1 MKNIVLLG
9 YRCTGKSSVGMKIA
23 ERFHRRFFDT
33 DHLIVEQSHMSI
45 RELVNEGGWSLF
57 RRKEKDVIKKLAAT
71 VGSVI
76 ATGGGAFED
85 PENGERLKRTGLLIW
100 LYADAKTIIQRMESD
115 HMSVHQRP
123 SLSAD
128 DLYTE
133 VVTTM
138 GKREPVYRQVADFT
152 VNTSTKTIES
162 VVDEICTYVKARNE
176 KD

>member
-23 ERFHRRFFDT
+23 ERLRMHFFDT

-57 RRKEKDVIKKLAAT
+57 RKKERDVIRKIATT

-85 PENGERLKRTGLLIW
+85 PENSERLKRNGLFIW
-100 LYADAKTIIQRMESD
+100 LHADPETVIQRIESD
-115 HMSVHQRP
+115 RMSIHQRP

-128 DLYTE
+128 DLHTE
-133 VVTTM
+133 VATTM
-138 GKREPVYRQVADFT
+138 GKREPVYRQIADFAID
-152 VNTSTKTIES
+152 TSTKSIES
-162 VVDEICTYVKARNE
+162 IVDEICTFIENSNE

>member
-9 YRCTGKSSVGMKIA
+9 YRCTGKSSAGMKIA
-23 ERFHRRFFDT
+23 ERLRMRFFDT
-33 DHLIVEQSHMSI
+33 DHLIVEQSRMSI
-45 RELVNEGGWSLF
+45 GELVNEGGWSLF
-57 RRKEKDVIKKLAAT
+57 RRKEKNVIRKLAST

-85 PENGERLKRTGLLIW
+85 PENREHLKRNGLFIW
-100 LYADAKTIIQRMESD
+100 LHADAKTVIRRMESD
-115 HMSVHQRP
+115 QKSAHQRP

-128 DLYTE
+128 DVYTE

-138 GKREPVYRQVADFT
+138 GKREPEYRRIADFT
-152 VNTSTKTIES
+152 IDTSTKSIES
-162 VVDEICTYVKARNE
+162 VVDEICTFVENSNK